1 MFIGRNI
8 RLFVVTIAGCVALAM
23 SSISSAGPLADWL
36 AGSTATQTSYFAP
49 ASYSSSGCSTCTTA
63 PMATP
68 SAPAV
73 TYHAP
78 APIYSYKAPTVT
90 YSPAVS
96 TPVVAFSPTVAY
108 QPTAVQDPMKQ
119 PWFPNLGQ
127 RRWWRR
133 IQRQQTY
140 SPVVASS
147 CGTPACAPTVAY
159 RPTQVRYIPQT
170 SYRTVWRRVPVTNY
184 RPVASV
190 DPCTGCT
197 TTVMKPCSTYTWQAQ
212 RVPTVCYR
220 PVQTQPRTGFFQ
232 RLCNR
237 WKQPATP
244 TYSYSPAVA
253 CPAPCS
259 TCPTPCTTGSCS
271 TGACGVPMSSMV
283 SSAPG
288 YYSGSPSGCSS
299 CNVPSMPGPAT
310 SLPPVVPSTSSP
322 NSSGSGSGSMVPI
335 PETGPPSLNQNTQL
349 KPSTDG
355 QQLLRLPPV
364 DPPTQNP
371 AKTDREKKFPV
382 DPIPD
387 TDTDATETDWNINRA
402 PKLLDPRDKTAVR
415 PMTHRWAVRQVVW
428 PKVDPKP
435 EEKRWDDSG
444 WVAAPR

>member
-1 MFIGRNI
+1 
-8 RLFVVTIAGCVALAM
+8 
-23 SSISSAGPLADWL
+23 
-36 AGSTATQTSYFAP
+36 
-49 ASYSSSGCSTCTTA
+49 
-63 PMATP
+63 MATP